1 MIHVAYDVP
10 GIQAGGIFTIPS
22 GLDNAAP
29 RKFKVLRLQ
38 NSAIYPSS
46 ISCELGPLLDDR
58 DELAPVRDFR
68 ASNFNLLA
76 DDEEDEDD

>member
-1 MIHVAYDVP
+1 MIHIPYDVP

-22 GLDNAAP
+22 GLDDAEP

-46 ISCELGPLLDDR
+46 ITCELGPLLEDM
-58 DELAPVRDFR
+58 DEKSTVRDFR
-68 ASNFNLLA
+68 SSNFNLLA